1 MIFNGG
7 YYMLDATGIDLSANK
22 KETVTGIHAKVAKAY
37 ATGKPVVCYG
47 IVNGSAKVA
56 PLNVTLE
63 PSSTSYV
70 ITINATTATID
81 NADGITIASLIPA
94 PTTNSSKTVAK

>member
-7 YYMLDATGIDLSANK
+7 YFMLNVAGIDLSASK
-22 KETVTGIHAKVAKAY
+22 KETVAGIHAKVAKAY
-37 ATGKPVVCYG
+37 ATGKPVICYG

-56 PLNVTLE
+56 PVNVTLE

-70 ITINATTATID
+70 ITINTTTVTID

-94 PTTNSSKTVAK
+94 PTNNKSAAK

>member
-1 MIFNGG
+1 MKLIGG
-7 YYMLDATGIDLSANK
+7 YYMLDATGIDLNANK

-37 ATGKPVVCYG
+37 ATGKPVICYG
-47 IVNGSAKVA
+47 IVNGTAKVA
-56 PLNVTLE
+56 PVNVTLE

-94 PTTNSSKTVAK
+94 HTNSSKTATK